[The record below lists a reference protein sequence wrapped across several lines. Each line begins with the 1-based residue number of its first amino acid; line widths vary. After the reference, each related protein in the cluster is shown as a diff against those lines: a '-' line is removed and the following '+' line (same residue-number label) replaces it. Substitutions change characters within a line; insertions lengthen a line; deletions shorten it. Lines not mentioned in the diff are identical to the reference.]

1 MKKICKH
8 ELNYAKVYYLNGS
21 TAAEG
26 FLSNWEFGLNHQ
38 TVTLWF
44 IDGTVIRTSVNY
56 VFMMHKDYDD

>member
-8 ELNYAKVYYLNGS
+8 ELNYAMIYHLNGS
-21 TAAEG
+21 LAYEG
-26 FLSNWEFGLNHQ
+26 FLSNWQFDANNQ

-44 IDGTVIRTSVNY
+44 IDGSVIRTSVTY